1 MCNYFARVY
10 EVSLSQYYYHR
21 AKREER
27 IRATNIA
34 LCRAVATASLL
45 GVPLQGMKAL
55 IRNLTRLVNF
65 ALLIAI
71 ISFANEI
78 LLVLY
83 FIQYYS
89 FKKYS
94 FT

>member
-10 EVSLSQYYYHR
+10 EVSLSLYYYHR

-27 IRATNIA
+27 IPATNIA

-45 GVPLQGMKAL
+45 GVPLQGMRAL
-55 IRNLTRLVNF
+55 IRNLTRLLNF

-78 LLVLY
+78 LLV
-83 FIQYYS
+83 FIFYS
-89 FKKYS
+89 ILF
-94 FT
+94 F